1 MMASEDFS
9 RYGLPGDHHYG
20 GEPIPYCFWFFG
32 GLSEER
38 YNAAPGDTP
47 IGKLPYLPSNHQSN
61 FLPDPE
67 PTLRV
72 GVSALTSAAL
82 AYLPA
87 VDFCYAG
94 NPSTSGY
101 RY

>member
-1 MMASEDFS
+1 MSTQSSPHVNESTEVVRND
-9 RYGLPGDHHYG
+9 
-20 GEPIPYCFWFFG
+20 
-32 GLSEER
+32 R

-72 GVSALTSAAL
+72 GVRALTSAAL
-82 AYLPA
+82 AYLPPA
-87 VDFCYAG
+87 A
-94 NPSTSGY
+94 NEAIS
-101 RY
+101 